1 MKRYLLSVVLLL
13 FIGISGKS
21 QTLNASFQ
29 SPDQPGAVGGDAIN
43 IIPPA
48 GYPSTWPAGS
58 WNIYDAVKGGKVA
71 KSRTAFFLEYGDGGF
86 TTFESSFH
94 TYKVVPTQPLV
105 LTIRGKYDPIKPHGR
120 ITAYNA
126 NNLPVTPQNVQSGQ
140 QIIPSGKN
148 IALTSDVIDLIANDT
163 LQTVITFRKNF
174 PGGAKVVF
182 YYNSGLQAFKGI
194 DQNYY
199 SKIQPSN
206 YSLSTTLNAVRTYH
220 PSILPDLSNTTP
232 TLVNTG
238 YSLNTPTA
246 NPLKAFN
253 YINNNPPGNTASNT
267 LVFDVDTINDN
278 QEHNFFITL
287 VTVDNSIYS
296 SQLSST
302 SIKAFLVPDSL
313 ILSPDPVINRQQLFP
328 NSASLDFPIAAPD
341 PNSTDPDAPRPHD
354 PNYIIADKK
363 CTTLCFSNQQPQLFT
378 ITTHFQN
385 DGEKYAD
392 TIIVTVFLDKKFNI
406 NSLTPI
412 SAVVAGKNIIGSNF
426 GISYPNPQPLNG
438 WNQVVF
444 TLRTNLPT
452 DGTVNLFG
460 TKMSSYP
467 QTDYRTMGDVRFTIK
482 TNANPGAIPS
492 YFSIASIVF
501 NKEIPVVTRMN
512 RIRCCEKMGT
522 KDIIPDRP
530 FGKKGK
536 NIDRGNLRYYDN
548 KKEDI
553 KIKKDG

>member
-1 MKRYLLSVVLLL
+1 MKRYLLIVVLLL
-13 FIGISGKS
+13 CIGISGKS
-21 QTLNASFQ
+21 QTLSASFQ
-29 SPDQPGAVGGDAIN
+29 SPDQPGTVGGDAIN

-86 TTFESSFH
+86 TTFESSLH

-120 ITAYNA
+120 VTAYNA
-126 NNLPVTPQNVQSGQ
+126 INLPVTPQNVQSGQ

-148 IALTSDVIDLIANDT
+148 ITLTSDVIDLIADDT

-174 PGGAKVVF
+174 PGAAKILF

-194 DQNYY
+194 DQFHN
-199 SKIQPSN
+199 SRIQPGN

-220 PSILPDLSNTTP
+220 QSILPDLSNTTP

-238 YSLNTPTA
+238 YSLNIPTA

-267 LVFDVDTINDN
+267 LVFDVTAINDN

-287 VTVDNSIYS
+287 VTGDNSIYS

-302 SIKAFLVPDSL
+302 SIKAFLVPDTL
-313 ILSPDPVINRQQLFP
+313 LLSPDPVIIRQQLFP

-354 PNYIIADKK
+354 PNYIIADKR
-363 CTTLCFSNQQPQLFT
+363 CTNICSTTLAGQKFNF
-378 ITTHFQN
+378 TTHFQN
-385 DGEKYAD
+385 DGANFAK
-392 TIIVTVFLDKKFNI
+392 TIVVTIYLDKKFNI
-406 NSLTPI
+406 NSFQKV
-412 SAVVAGKNIIGSNF
+412 SANVAGRDIVGTNF
-426 GISYPNPQPLNG
+426 SVSFLPLSGDWYP
-438 WNQVVF
+438 VVC
-444 TLRTNLPT
+444 TLKTNLPT

-460 TKMSSYP
+460 TKMASYP
-467 QTDYRTMGDVRFTIK
+467 ETDIRTMGDVKFSIYSK
-482 TNANPGAIPS
+482 PQEIPS
-492 YFSIASIVF
+492 FFSIASIVF
-501 NKEIPVVTRMN
+501 DTEAPVVTRMN

-536 NIDRGNLRYYDN
+536 NIDRGNLRSFDN
-548 KKEDI
+548 KKADI

>member
-1 MKRYLLSVVLLL
+1 MKRYLLIVVLLL
-13 FIGISGKS
+13 CIGISGKS

-29 SPDQPGAVGGDAIN
+29 SPDQPGTVGGDAIN

-86 TTFESSFH
+86 TTFESSLH

-126 NNLPVTPQNVQSGQ
+126 TNLPVTPQNVQSGQ

-148 IALTSDVIDLIANDT
+148 ITLTSDVIDLIANDT
-163 LQTVITFRKNF
+163 LQTVITFRKSF
-174 PGGAKVVF
+174 PGAAKILF
-182 YYNSGLQAFKGI
+182 YYNSGLQAFKSI
-194 DQNYY
+194 DQYQN
-199 SKIQPSN
+199 SKIQPCN
-206 YSLSTTLNAVRTYH
+206 YNPLTTLNAVRTYH
-220 PSILPDLSNTTP
+220 QSILPDLSNTTP

-267 LVFDVDTINDN
+267 LVFDVTAINDN
-278 QEHNFFITL
+278 LEHNFFITL
-287 VTVDNSIYS
+287 VTGDNSIYN

-313 ILSPDPVINRQQLFP
+313 LLSPDPVIIRQQLFP

-354 PNYIIADKK
+354 PNYIIADKR
-363 CTTLCFSNQQPQLFT
+363 CTNICSTTLAGQKFNF
-378 ITTHFQN
+378 TTHFQN
-385 DGEKYAD
+385 DGANFAK
-392 TIIVTVFLDKKFNI
+392 TIVVTIYLDKKFNI
-406 NSLTPI
+406 NSFQKI
-412 SAVVAGKNIIGSNF
+412 SANVAGRDIVGTNF
-426 GISYPNPQPLNG
+426 SVSFLPLSGDWYP
-438 WNQVVF
+438 VVC
-444 TLRTNLPT
+444 TLKTNLPT

-460 TKMSSYP
+460 TKMASYP
-467 QTDYRTMGDVRFTIK
+467 ETDIRTMGDVKFSIYSK
-482 TNANPGAIPS
+482 PQEIPS
-492 YFSIASIVF
+492 FFSIASIVF
-501 NKEIPVVTRMN
+501 DTEAPVVTRMN
-512 RIRCCEKMGT
+512 RIRCCEKMGVK
-522 KDIIPDRP
+522 KDTIPDRP

-536 NIDRGNLRYYDN
+536 NIDRGNLRYFDN
-548 KKEDI
+548 KKTDI